1 MEHFN
6 MYVPTRA
13 IFGVG
18 ELNNLHK
25 QTIPGKKA
33 LLVIS
38 NGRSTRANGYLERTE
53 EQLGQANIGY
63 MLFDQVEANPLV
75 GTVMEGGRMA
85 RENSCDV
92 IIALG
97 GGSVIDAA
105 KAIAVMAT
113 NEGDYWDYIPS
124 GSGKGMPLTNT
135 PLPIVAIPTT
145 SGTGS
150 ETDAACVVTND
161 LTHEK
166 TGFGHPLLFPSLA
179 IIDPELT
186 LTVPPQFTA
195 YQGFDALFH
204 SIEGYVSNRANP
216 ISDMYALNA
225 IEHISHYLPQAVH
238 KGNDL
243 EARSHVALGSYLSGI
258 VMCAGGVTSQHSL
271 EHAMSAYHPVLPHG
285 AGLIIISKAYFS
297 RMIDLHACDERF
309 VQMARAMGMSEAT
322 TPEDFITCLE
332 RLKQQC
338 NVADIMMSAYGI
350 TKEEASVFA
359 TNARE
364 TMGRLFM
371 LDRIPLTDSDC
382 IEIYTQSYR

>member
-85 RENSCDV
+85 RENHCDV

-332 RLKQQC
+332 RLKQQ
-338 NVADIMMSAYGI
+338 
-350 TKEEASVFA
+350 
-359 TNARE
+359 
-364 TMGRLFM
+364 
-371 LDRIPLTDSDC
+371 
-382 IEIYTQSYR
+382 